1 MRYLLD
7 THSLIWLVTDTKKLS
22 IKVRKIFEDTENQI
36 HVSAISFWEIAL
48 KFSLGKLE
56 LKGGD
61 AKDLLRECTNLGF
74 KTLSLEPEVSA
85 TFGQFSVFYHR
96 DPFDRMLIWQAI
108 SDNYTLIT
116 KDSTINLYKTEG
128 LKTIW

>member
-1 MRYLLD
+1 MKYLLD
-7 THSLIWLVTDTKKLS
+7 TRTLIWLVTDSEKLS
-22 IKVRKIFEDTENQI
+22 SKVRKIFENTEYQI
-36 HVSAISFWEIAL
+36 HVSALSFWEISL

-56 LKGGD
+56 LRGGD
-61 AKDLLRECTNLGF
+61 TQDLLRECINLGF
-74 KTLSLEPEVSA
+74 KTIPIESELCA
-85 TFGQFSVFYHR
+85 TFGKFNVFYHR